1 MVKKNYIFKRTIAA
15 VMISAMMLSM
25 AGCTGGGSGDEYTAP
40 GGYTWRD
47 NSTESTEFDPSSE
60 NKKPKNPMVGPDV
73 PPEGVRYDEWKN
85 IEYTTDLVLPVK
97 SSWNIQVYD
106 KTLPSLSGYELQ
118 NPVIDGKLTFTDAKA
133 EPVGGEMQLRSGGY
147 VDITVEMEVTG
158 DLILEHDDSYRDC
171 ISYMIWQDHTP
182 TPCDA
187 YTGTSLINY
196 SDDEDADDHELSVG
210 QAMDFGLVESDVT
223 FNNRTYRLFAGQDL
237 KNSSFGGY
245 DYDYRGG
252 KTITTLPTSSTIT
265 IKTRVPAD
273 YDGLILA
280 IEKDISGRVEH
291 EIDKFG
297 NSVLNKDLYA
307 DMLTEYTGEKHN
319 PDFYYFVKVSDLLE
333 AFSDKE

>member
-1 MVKKNYIFKRTIAA
+1 MVKVKNRIKRGTAILLSA
-15 VMISAMMLSM
+15 VMMLCS
-25 AGCTGGGSGDEYTAP
+25 AGCTGGGSGGEDPTF
-40 GGYTWRD
+40 GGYTWKD
-47 NSTESTEFDPSSE
+47 STEVSTEFDPSAE
-60 NKKPKNPMVGPDV
+60 NKKPKSPMTGPDT
-73 PPEGVRYDEWKN
+73 PPQGMRYDEWKN
-85 IEYTTDLVLPVK
+85 IEYTTELSLPVK

-106 KTLPSLSGYELQ
+106 KTLPSLSGYTLQ

-147 VDITVEMEVTG
+147 VDITIEMEVTG
-158 DLILEHDDSYRDC
+158 ALVLEHDDSYRDC
-171 ISYMIWQDHTP
+171 ISYMIWQDLTP

-196 SDDEDADDHELSVG
+196 SDDEEADDHELSVG
-210 QAMDFGLVESDVT
+210 QAMDSGLVESDVT
-223 FNNRTYRLFAGQDL
+223 FQNRTYRLFAGQDM
-237 KNSSFGGY
+237 KNSTFGGY

-265 IKTRVPAD
+265 IKARIPAD

-291 EIDKFG
+291 EIDAYG

-307 DMLTEYTGEKHN
+307 DMLTEYTGDKHN
-319 PDFYYFVKVSDLLE
+319 QDFYYFVRVSDLLE
-333 AFSDKE
+333 IFSEK